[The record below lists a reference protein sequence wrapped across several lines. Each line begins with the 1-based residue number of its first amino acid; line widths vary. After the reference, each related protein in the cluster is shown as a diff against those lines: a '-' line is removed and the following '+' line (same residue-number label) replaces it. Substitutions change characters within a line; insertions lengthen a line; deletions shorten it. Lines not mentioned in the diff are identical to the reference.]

1 MKSQSQMNKVP
12 ALKSKDLLRLLKDAG
27 FHEDHR
33 SGSHVIMH
41 SDSDGAR
48 VAVPFHQKDL
58 PMGTTQAILRAAHL
72 DPERVLELLY
82 A

>member
-1 MKSQSQMNKVP
+1 MNKIPILKP
-12 ALKSKDLLRLLKDAG
+12 AELLRILRGAG

-41 SDSDGAR
+41 SDSRVAR
-48 VAVPFHQKDL
+48 VSVPFHRKDL
-58 PMGTTQAILRAAHL
+58 PMGTTQAILRAANL
-72 DPERVLELLY
+72 DRERVLELLY

>member
-1 MKSQSQMNKVP
+1 MNKIP
-12 ALKSKDLLRLLKDAG
+12 ALKPKDLLRILQSAG

-41 SDSDGAR
+41 SDSDGSR
-48 VAVPFHQKDL
+48 VSIPFHRKDL

-72 DPERVLELLY
+72 DRKRVLELLY

>member
-1 MKSQSQMNKVP
+1 MKSQSQMSKVP
-12 ALKSKDLLRLLKDAG
+12 ALKSKDLFRLLKDAE

-33 SGSHVIMH
+33 SGNHVIMH
-41 SDSDGAR
+41 SDSRVAR

-72 DPERVLELLY
+72 DPERVLEFLY

>member
-1 MKSQSQMNKVP
+1 MNKIP
-12 ALKSKDLLRLLKDAG
+12 ILKPTALLRILRGAG
-27 FHEDHR
+27 FHEDRR

-41 SDSDGAR
+41 SDSDGSR
-48 VAVPFHQKDL
+48 VSIPFHRKDL

-72 DPERVLELLY
+72 NRERVLELLY